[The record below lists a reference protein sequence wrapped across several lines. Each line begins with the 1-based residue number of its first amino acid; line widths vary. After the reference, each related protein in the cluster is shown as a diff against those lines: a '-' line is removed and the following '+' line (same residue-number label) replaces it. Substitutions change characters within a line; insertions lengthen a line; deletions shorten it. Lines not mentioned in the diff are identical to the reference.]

1 MAISNKRLAW
11 LTRSVPKHSA
21 VHEVTATR
29 KVRAATERN
38 GAVGLCWEFGAVG
51 LCWEFNEHCAGWTI
65 GERIDAITELM
76 LTTMPNGRDQRFT
89 AHCQTY
95 RFYYTGGDFSRRN
108 EYAKS
113 GGPEG
118 RPDGSVPLVPLH
130 TVIA

>member
-1 MAISNKRLAW
+1 MAISDKRLAW

-29 KVRAATERN
+29 KVRATTERN
-38 GAVGLCWEFGAVG
+38 GAVG
-51 LCWEFNEHCAGWTI
+51 LCWEFNEHCAGWTV

-118 RPDGSVPLVPLH
+118 RPDRSVPLVPPH
-130 TVIA
+130 TMIA